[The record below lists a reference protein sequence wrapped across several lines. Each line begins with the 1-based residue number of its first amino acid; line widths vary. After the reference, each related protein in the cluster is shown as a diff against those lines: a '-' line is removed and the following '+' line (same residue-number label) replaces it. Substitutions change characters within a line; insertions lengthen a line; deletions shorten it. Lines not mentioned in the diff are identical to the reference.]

1 MSDKIEKAPRAEQAR
16 LDPTIKSER
25 AVETFL
31 KGFNCSQ
38 AVFSTYAPL
47 YGIDEKQALKIAT
60 GFGAGM
66 SRMEEV
72 CGALTGAFMVIG
84 AKDGMIDPT
93 DRPSI
98 GKTYQGVRKVADR
111 FKEIHG
117 TIICRELLGG
127 IDLNTEEGQKV
138 MKEKNL
144 SKTVCAQCVRDA
156 AKILEELE

>member
-1 MSDKIEKAPRAEQAR
+1 MSDKIEQ
-16 LDPTIKSER
+16 
-25 AVETFL
+25 AVETFS

-66 SRMEEV
+66 ARMEEV

-84 AKDGMIDPT
+84 AKDGVTDPE
-93 DRPSI
+93 DRPSL
-98 GKTYQGVRKVADR
+98 GRTYRGVQKLAGR
-111 FKEIHG
+111 FLELHG

-127 IDLNTEEGQKV
+127 IDLNAEEGQKEFHG
-138 MKEKNL
+138 KDLKQ
-144 SKTVCAQCVRDA
+144 SVCCECVRDA
-156 AKILEELE
+156 AKILEEME